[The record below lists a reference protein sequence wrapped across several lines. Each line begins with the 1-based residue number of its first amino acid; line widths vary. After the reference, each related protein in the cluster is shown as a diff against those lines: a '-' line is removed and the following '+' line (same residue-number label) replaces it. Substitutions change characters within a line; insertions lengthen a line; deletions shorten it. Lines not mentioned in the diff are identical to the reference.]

1 VSRDYSEDLQKR
13 IEQVMARYPKKEA
26 ALLPIL
32 HLVQREKGWIS
43 PAEERFIASLMGMKP
58 MKVREVATFYTMIL
72 RRPPAKYHLQVCSNL
87 TCSLLGAGTLIEYL
101 KEKLG
106 IAPGETTPDGKFSL
120 TTVECLGACEQA
132 PCLMV
137 NFDYHGNL
145 DKEKIDQLIAS
156 LE

>member
-1 VSRDYSEDLQKR
+1 MSREYSEALQKR
-13 IEQVMARYPKKEA
+13 IEQLIARYPKKEA

-43 PAEERFIASLMGMKP
+43 PAEERFIANQMGMKP

-72 RRPPAKYHLQVCSNL
+72 RQPLGKYHLQVCTNL

-106 IAPGETTPDGKFSL
+106 ISPGETTPDGKFSL

-137 NFDYHGNL
+137 NFDYYGNL
-145 DKEKIDQLIAS
+145 DKQKIDQILSS